1 MSETNEIMA
10 ALNHFVQEY
19 ASHSEVI
26 TSTAGQNINA
36 TQAHLLML
44 LRTQSLTNTQLATSV
59 GLSRPAITKAIK
71 NLIAHNYVI
80 ATIDDTDKRST
91 FYSLTPVGDQLAVRH
106 EAAHQS
112 MLNHLNTIMTN
123 FSPKQQ
129 KTITKFLEQLNQI
142 GDNQ

>member
-71 NLIAHNYVI
+71 NLITHNYVI

-91 FYSLTPVGDQLAVRH
+91 FYSLTPAGDQLAVRH
-106 EAAHQS
+106 EAVHQS

-123 FSPKQQ
+123 FTPKQQ

-142 GDNQ
+142 GDN

>member
-91 FYSLTPVGDQLAVRH
+91 FYSLTPMGDQLAVRH

-123 FSPKQQ
+123 FTPKQQ
-129 KTITKFLEQLNQI
+129 KTITKFLEQLNRI

>member
-26 TSTAGQNINA
+26 TSTAGRNINA

-71 NLIAHNYVI
+71 NLITHNYVI

-91 FYSLTPVGDQLAVRH
+91 FYSLTPAGDQLAVRH
-106 EAAHQS
+106 EAVHQS

-123 FSPKQQ
+123 FTPKQQ

-142 GDNQ
+142 GDN

>member
-71 NLIAHNYVI
+71 NLITHNYVI

-91 FYSLTPVGDQLAVRH
+91 FYSLTLAGDQLAVRH

-123 FSPKQQ
+123 FTPKQQ

>member
-71 NLIAHNYVI
+71 NLITHNYVI

-91 FYSLTPVGDQLAVRH
+91 FYSLTPAGDQLAVRH

-123 FSPKQQ
+123 FTPKQQ

>member
-71 NLIAHNYVI
+71 NLITHNYVI

-91 FYSLTPVGDQLAVRH
+91 FYSLTPMGDQLAVRH

-123 FSPKQQ
+123 FTPKQQ

-142 GDNQ
+142 GDN

>member
-71 NLIAHNYVI
+71 NLITHNYVI

-91 FYSLTPVGDQLAVRH
+91 FYSLTPAGDQLAVRH
-106 EAAHQS
+106 EAVHQS

-123 FSPKQQ
+123 FTPKQQ